1 MSSRSTVH
9 STKFGEVV
17 KLINSNYHVWKDTIE
32 VVLLA
37 MGALSIVTDEEE
49 RPIDNNAAARTA
61 QADHDKRAAKA
72 LALIQLSCS
81 SSIQPHVRGIR
92 LPLEM
97 WRILERRLGQTA
109 HKVGRQAI
117 VRIFHSERRARHEPL
132 SDYFAQLAE
141 YRDKLEGTPEAMLD
155 NQFITHVFTTLPDD
169 FAMAIKVLQ
178 GRDNQ
183 SIDDVM
189 DHLIENDETARFT
202 KWAKE
207 AFVDVNISTTSG
219 NALYSE
225 GKRNGNSGKY
235 HCSRASGH
243 FNNTAPGCTRCKM
256 NNHTT
261 ANCRALSSRITKRN
275 SNHCNYCRR
284 TGHTLN
290 NCTLRPDPRYT
301 QAQGQKFTGT
311 CFRCGGSGH
320 QQRECPSAKDTNGA
334 VVRYT
339 VRWSSKATASL
350 AIGKDADTY

>member
-1 MSSRSTVH
+1 MSSRSAVH

-37 MGALSIVTDEEE
+37 MGALSIVTGEEE
-49 RPIDNNAAARTA
+49 RPIGNNAAARTA

-92 LPLEM
+92 SPLEM
-97 WRILERRLGQTA
+97 WRILERRLDQTA

-117 VRIFHSERRARHEPL
+117 VRKFHSERPARHEPL
-132 SDYFAQLAE
+132 SDYFARLAE
-141 YRDKLEGTPEAMLD
+141 YRNKLEGTPEAILD

-189 DHLIENDETARFT
+189 DHLIEDDETARLT
-202 KWAKE
+202 KSAKE
-207 AFVDVNISTTSG
+207 AFVDVNSSTTSG
-219 NALYSE
+219 NALYAG

-235 HCSRASGH
+235 HRSRASGPI
-243 FNNTAPGCTRCKM
+243 NSRAQGCTHCKM

-261 ANCRALSSRITKRN
+261 ANCRVLSGRITKRN
-275 SNHCNYCRR
+275 TDHCNYCRR
-284 TGHTLN
+284 SGHTLN
-290 NCTLRPDPRYT
+290 NCSRRPDP
-301 QAQGQKFTGT
+301 QARFTGT

-320 QQRECPSAKDTNGA
+320 QQRECPSAKGTSGA

-339 VRWSSKATASL
+339 GQARGSSKATASL
-350 AIGKDADTY
+350 AIGEDADTY